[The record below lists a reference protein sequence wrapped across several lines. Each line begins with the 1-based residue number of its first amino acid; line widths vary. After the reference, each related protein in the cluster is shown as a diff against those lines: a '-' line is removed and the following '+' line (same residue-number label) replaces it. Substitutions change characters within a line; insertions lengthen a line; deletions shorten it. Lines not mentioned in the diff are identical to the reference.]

1 MAGTAERPGAIIA
14 TPPQVRKITF
24 DDVQAALA
32 AGVKDFLTVPAFGFV
47 LGGIYALGG
56 LAILAS
62 VFTFHLSYLAYP
74 LLSGFVL
81 IGPFIAA
88 GLYEVSRELEAGRTP
103 TWSQVIGTIFAQRK
117 RELAWM
123 AFISIF
129 AMIIWLY
136 QVRLLL
142 ALFLGFATFAT
153 FDDFARVLFTTTDGI
168 SFLVVGNVV
177 GLILALAVFSIT
189 VISFPLLMDRDVD
202 VVTAMITS
210 VNAVVTNPGPMIG
223 WGLVVVFFIALGC
236 IPAFLLLPLALP
248 VLGHTTWHLYRRA
261 VVPLP

>member
-1 MAGTAERPGAIIA
+1 MAGTAERPQAVVA
-14 TPPQVRKITF
+14 EMPQVRKITF

-32 AGVKDFLTVPAFGFV
+32 QGVKDFMTVPAFGFV

-56 LAILAS
+56 LAILS
-62 VFTFHLSYLAYP
+62 SIFYFQLTYLAYP
-74 LLSGFVL
+74 LLAGFVL
-81 IGPFIAA
+81 IGPFVAA
-88 GLYEVSRELEAGRTP
+88 GLYEVSRELEAGGTP
-103 TWSQVIGTIFAQRK
+103 TWAQVLAAAYAQHK
-117 RELAWM
+117 REMAWM

-142 ALFLGFATFAT
+142 ALFLGFASYAS
-153 FDDFARVLFTTTDGI
+153 FDDFVRVLFTTTDGI
-168 SFLVVGNVV
+168 SFLIVGHIV
-177 GLILALAVFSIT
+177 GAVLAIVMFSLT

-210 VNAVVTNPGPMIG
+210 VKSVMLSPVPMLG
-223 WGLVVVFFIALGC
+223 WGLVVVFFLFIGC
-236 IPAFLLLPLALP
+236 VPAFLLLPVTLP

-261 VVPLP
+261 VAPLA